1 MLPELGAC
9 CRARAALYMHNSVA
23 YGALLASNIKTT
35 AQTTTMVR
43 IAYAI
48 SFLDMLGYGFLSPI
62 TYSLLNKDVIGATG
76 FGALQS
82 VSNAA
87 ALLAGASLGR
97 LSDTR
102 GRKPAIVVSAAL
114 SLLGYLLYVAG
125 RVAADAPLAACVLPC
140 VAQVL
145 TTVGRAGLIA
155 PLNALV
161 TDGQSDEEGRRLLGR
176 LVGTFGLGYA
186 IGSGSGGYLSQYD
199 HALLLALA
207 CLVSAAVLACSL
219 LLPNSTPSSKPSSTP
234 ALAANGGGRAH
245 AVSSDSGGGSSGGGG
260 WLRATRTALSD
271 RVTVLLLVLQ
281 LLRNVSFHVYSGTS
295 KIYLCEHLGYSQAQL
310 SYNPLNLLHP
320 LPVRLL
326 IADYLLLLYSPRKAH
341 RPPLTPSPPTTNHPP
356 PPTSTY
362 HAPPT
367 GAARLRSL
375 LRGLVLRLEYTSRRA
390 ALPTARRPHTAA
402 RAGLPPHG
410 IRPLRPRRRLGLAAD
425 AHHPDQLRLPQLG
438 PGHDHHVA
446 QVAHCRRRRPAAP
459 WLAARAA
466 RRRRPGRR
474 HPRPARLG
482 RALQP
487 RRGRLARVGLRAGRA
502 PVLVRRRPVRG
513 RPARCIVAI

>member
-1 MLPELGAC
+1 
-9 CRARAALYMHNSVA
+9 MHNSVA

-35 AQTTTMVR
+35 AQTAAMVR
-43 IAYAI
+43 VAYAI

-62 TYSLLNKDVIGATG
+62 TYSLLNKDIIGATG

-102 GRKPAIVVSAAL
+102 GRKPAIVVSAGL
-114 SLLGYLLYVAG
+114 SLIGYLLYVAG

-140 VAQVL
+140 MAQVL

-155 PLNALV
+155 PLNALMA
-161 TDGQSDEEGRRLLGR
+161 DGQSDEEGRRRVGR
-176 LVGTFGLGYA
+176 LVGIFGLGYA
-186 IGSGSGGYLSQYD
+186 IGSGTGGYLSQYD

-219 LLPNSTPSSKPSSTP
+219 LLPNSKPSSKPSSTP
-234 ALAANGGGRAH
+234 PALVANGRAH
-245 AVSSDSGGGSSGGGG
+245 AVSGDSDSGSGSAGSGGGG

-271 RVTVLLLVLQ
+271 RATVLLLVLQ

-310 SYNPLNLLHP
+310 SYTP
-320 LPVRLL
+320 LPCYPLTRRSS
-326 IADYLLLLYSPRKAH
+326 ATSYLLLATYYLLLTTHRSPLATRH
-341 RPPLTPSPPTTNHPP
+341 SPLTTHRSPLTVHRSPFTTHH
-356 PPTSTY
+356 S
-362 HAPPT
+362 PPT
-367 GAARLRSL
+367 GAARLRAL
-375 LRGLVLRLEYTSRRA
+375 LRWLVLRPEHAPRRA
-390 ALPTARRPHTAA
+390 ALPPARRPRAAA
-402 RAGLPPHG
+402 RARLPPHG
-410 IRPLRPRRRLGLAAD
+410 IRPLRPRRCLGLVAD
-425 AHHPDQLRLPQLG
+425 AHHPRQLRLPQLG
-438 PGHDHHVA
+438 PGYDHHTA
-446 QVAHCRRRRPAAP
+446 QVTHRRRRRPAAARP
-459 WLAARAA
+459 AARAA

-474 HPRPARLG
+474 YTRPARLG

-487 RRGRLARVGLRAGRA
+487 RRGRLARVGLRTGRA
-502 PVLVRRRPVRG
+502 LVLVRRRAVRG
-513 RPARCIVAI
+513 RPARRLVAI

>member
-1 MLPELGAC
+1 
-9 CRARAALYMHNSVA
+9 MHNSVA

-114 SLLGYLLYVAG
+114 SLLDYLLYVAG

-356 PPTSTY
+356 PPTTHHQQAQLGYVLSFAGWSFALNTLLVVPRCLQLA
-362 HAPPT
+362 AP
-367 GAARLRSL
+367 
-375 LRGLVLRLEYTSRRA
+375 
-390 ALPTARRPHTAA
+390 LP
-402 RAGLPPHG
+402 L
-410 IRPLRPRRRLGLAAD
+410 LGLAFLLTAFGRFGLAAASVWPPTPTILTSYVFLNLGQGMTITLLKSLTAD
-425 AHHPDQLRLPQLG
+425 AGGPQRRGLQLG
-438 PGHDHHVA
+438 L
-446 QVAHCRRRRPAAP
+446 
-459 WLAARAA
+459 LAAA
-466 RRRRPGRR
+466 G
-474 HPRPARLG
+474 
-482 RALQP
+482 
-487 RRGRLARVGLRAGRA
+487 RVGGILGPLVSGALYSHAGAASPAWASGLVALLCWCVAALFAADLRGASSRSDDADKKRA
-502 PVLVRRRPVRG
+502 
-513 RPARCIVAI
+513 

>member
-1 MLPELGAC
+1 
-9 CRARAALYMHNSVA
+9 
-23 YGALLASNIKTT
+23 
-35 AQTTTMVR
+35 MVR

-102 GRKPAIVVSAAL
+102 GRKPAIVVSAGL
-114 SLLGYLLYVAG
+114 SLFGYLLYVAG
-125 RVAADAPLAACVLPC
+125 RVAADAAPLAACVLPC

-155 PLNALV
+155 PLNALL

-207 CLVSAAVLACSL
+207 CLVAAAVLACSL
-219 LLPNSTPSSKPSSTP
+219 LLPNSTPSSKPSSKPSSNPSSTP

-245 AVSSDSGGGSSGGGG
+245 AVSGDSGGAGGGGGGGSGGGG
-260 WLRATRTALSD
+260 WLSATRTALSD
-271 RVTVLLLVLQ
+271 RATVLLLVLQ

-295 KIYLCEHLGYSQAQL
+295 KIYFCEHLGYSQARR
-310 SYNPLNLLHP
+310 SY
-320 LPVRLL
+320 
-326 IADYLLLLYSPRKAH
+326 
-341 RPPLTPSPPTTNHPP
+341 
-356 PPTSTY
+356 
-362 HAPPT
+362 
-367 GAARLRSL
+367 
-375 LRGLVLRLEYTSRRA
+375 
-390 ALPTARRPHTAA
+390 
-402 RAGLPPHG
+402 
-410 IRPLRPRRRLGLAAD
+410 
-425 AHHPDQLRLPQLG
+425 
-438 PGHDHHVA
+438 
-446 QVAHCRRRRPAAP
+446 
-459 WLAARAA
+459 
-466 RRRRPGRR
+466 
-474 HPRPARLG
+474 
-482 RALQP
+482 
-487 RRGRLARVGLRAGRA
+487 
-502 PVLVRRRPVRG
+502 
-513 RPARCIVAI
+513 IV

>member
-1 MLPELGAC
+1 
-9 CRARAALYMHNSVA
+9 MHNSVA

-43 IAYAI
+43 IAYTI

-125 RVAADAPLAACVLPC
+125 RVAVDAPLAACVLPC

-219 LLPNSTPSSKPSSTP
+219 LLPNSMPSSKPSSTP

-356 PPTSTY
+356 PPTTHHQQAQLGYVLSFAGWSFALNTLLVVPRCLQLA
-362 HAPPT
+362 AP
-367 GAARLRSL
+367 
-375 LRGLVLRLEYTSRRA
+375 
-390 ALPTARRPHTAA
+390 LP
-402 RAGLPPHG
+402 L
-410 IRPLRPRRRLGLAAD
+410 LGLAFLLTAFGRFGLAAASVWPPTPTILTSYVFLNLGQGMTITLLKSLTAD
-425 AHHPDQLRLPQLG
+425 AGGPQRRGLQLG
-438 PGHDHHVA
+438 L
-446 QVAHCRRRRPAAP
+446 
-459 WLAARAA
+459 LAAA
-466 RRRRPGRR
+466 G
-474 HPRPARLG
+474 
-482 RALQP
+482 
-487 RRGRLARVGLRAGRA
+487 RVGGILGPLVSGALYSHAGAASPAWASGLVALLCWCVAALFAADLRGAPSRSDDADKKRA
-502 PVLVRRRPVRG
+502 
-513 RPARCIVAI
+513 

>member
-1 MLPELGAC
+1 
-9 CRARAALYMHNSVA
+9 MHNSVA

-219 LLPNSTPSSKPSSTP
+219 LLPNSMPSSKPSSTP

-310 SYNPLNLLHP
+310 SYNPLTCYTTCQFGHLSLTTYYYCTHHAKLTPHPSPLH
-320 LPVRLL
+320 
-326 IADYLLLLYSPRKAH
+326 H
-341 RPPLTPSPPTTNHPP
+341 PPLTTHLHPP
-356 PPTSTY
+356 PPTTHHQQAQLGYVLSFAGWSFALNTLLVVPRCLQLA
-362 HAPPT
+362 AP
-367 GAARLRSL
+367 
-375 LRGLVLRLEYTSRRA
+375 
-390 ALPTARRPHTAA
+390 LP
-402 RAGLPPHG
+402 L
-410 IRPLRPRRRLGLAAD
+410 LGLAFLLTAFGRFGLAAASVWPPTPTILTSYVFLNLGQGMTITLLKSLTAD
-425 AHHPDQLRLPQLG
+425 AGGPQRRGLQLG
-438 PGHDHHVA
+438 L
-446 QVAHCRRRRPAAP
+446 
-459 WLAARAA
+459 LAAA
-466 RRRRPGRR
+466 G
-474 HPRPARLG
+474 
-482 RALQP
+482 
-487 RRGRLARVGLRAGRA
+487 RVGGILGPLVSGALYSHAGAASPAWASGLVALLCWCVAALFAADLRGASSRSDDADKKRA
-502 PVLVRRRPVRG
+502 
-513 RPARCIVAI
+513 

>member
-1 MLPELGAC
+1 
-9 CRARAALYMHNSVA
+9 MHNSVA

-125 RVAADAPLAACVLPC
+125 RVAVDAPLAACVLPC

-219 LLPNSTPSSKPSSTP
+219 LLPNSMPSSKPSSTP

-341 RPPLTPSPPTTNHPP
+341 RPPLPPSPPTTNHPP
-356 PPTSTY
+356 PPTTHHQQAQLGYVLSFAGWSFALNTLLVVPRCLQLA
-362 HAPPT
+362 AP
-367 GAARLRSL
+367 
-375 LRGLVLRLEYTSRRA
+375 
-390 ALPTARRPHTAA
+390 LP
-402 RAGLPPHG
+402 L
-410 IRPLRPRRRLGLAAD
+410 LGLAFLLTAFGRFGLAAASVWPPTPTILTSYVFLNLGQGMTITLLKSLTAD
-425 AHHPDQLRLPQLG
+425 AGGPQRRGLQLG
-438 PGHDHHVA
+438 L
-446 QVAHCRRRRPAAP
+446 
-459 WLAARAA
+459 LAAA
-466 RRRRPGRR
+466 G
-474 HPRPARLG
+474 
-482 RALQP
+482 
-487 RRGRLARVGLRAGRA
+487 RVGGILGPLVSGALYSHAGAASPAWASGLVALLCWCVAALFAADLRGASSRSDDADKKRA
-502 PVLVRRRPVRG
+502 
-513 RPARCIVAI
+513 

>member
-1 MLPELGAC
+1 
-9 CRARAALYMHNSVA
+9 MHNSVA

-125 RVAADAPLAACVLPC
+125 RVAVDAPLAACVLPC

-219 LLPNSTPSSKPSSTP
+219 LLPNSMPSSKPSSTP

-356 PPTSTY
+356 PPTTHHQQAQLGYVLSFAGWSFALNTLLVVPRCLQLA
-362 HAPPT
+362 AP
-367 GAARLRSL
+367 
-375 LRGLVLRLEYTSRRA
+375 
-390 ALPTARRPHTAA
+390 
-402 RAGLPPHG
+402 
-410 IRPLRPRRRLGLAAD
+410 IPLLGLAFLLTAFGRFGLAAASVWPPTPTILTSYVFLNLGQGMTITLLKSLTAD
-425 AHHPDQLRLPQLG
+425 AGGPQRRGLQLG
-438 PGHDHHVA
+438 L
-446 QVAHCRRRRPAAP
+446 
-459 WLAARAA
+459 LAAA
-466 RRRRPGRR
+466 G
-474 HPRPARLG
+474 
-482 RALQP
+482 
-487 RRGRLARVGLRAGRA
+487 RVGGILGPLVSGALYSHAGAASPAWASGLVALLCWCVAALFAADLRGVSSRSDDAKKKRA
-502 PVLVRRRPVRG
+502 
-513 RPARCIVAI
+513 

>member
-1 MLPELGAC
+1 
-9 CRARAALYMHNSVA
+9 MHNSVA

-43 IAYAI
+43 IAYTI

-102 GRKPAIVVSAAL
+102 GRKPAIVMSAAL

-155 PLNALV
+155 PLNALL

-219 LLPNSTPSSKPSSTP
+219 LLPSSKPSSTP

-245 AVSSDSGGGSSGGGG
+245 AVSSDSGGGGSGGGG

-310 SYNPLNLLHP
+310 SYIPLTCYTPCQLGYLSLTTHYSCTHHAKLTAHPSPLH
-320 LPVRLL
+320 
-326 IADYLLLLYSPRKAH
+326 H
-341 RPPLTPSPPTTNHPP
+341 PPLTTHLHPPRTTNRRSSATFSPSRAGPSP
-356 PPTSTY
+356 
-362 HAPPT
+362 
-367 GAARLRSL
+367 
-375 LRGLVLRLEYTSRRA
+375 
-390 ALPTARRPHTAA
+390 
-402 RAGLPPHG
+402 
-410 IRPLRPRRRLGLAAD
+410 
-425 AHHPDQLRLPQLG
+425 
-438 PGHDHHVA
+438 
-446 QVAHCRRRRPAAP
+446 
-459 WLAARAA
+459 
-466 RRRRPGRR
+466 
-474 HPRPARLG
+474 
-482 RALQP
+482 
-487 RRGRLARVGLRAGRA
+487 
-502 PVLVRRRPVRG
+502 
-513 RPARCIVAI
+513 